1 MLVILGLVVG
11 VRVVRKTE
19 DIGSTLIAVAVG
31 ARWSRSGR
39 WRCCRRTERT
49 DNRQHVRP
57 AIKVGLSTA
66 SVYPLR
72 TEAAFEYAARLGYD
86 GVELMVWAES
96 VSQDIDAVERSP
108 RATACPCCRVHAPC
122 LLISQRVWGS
132 NPIAKLERSV
142 APPSSSVPRPVVVHP
157 PFRWQRRYAEG
168 FAEQVAE
175 LESSQRG
182 DGRGGEHVPVP
193 RRPLLRDGQPSI
205 ERMRKRGGTP
215 GVAISAFAPSYDPL
229 DGEHAHYTLD
239 LSHSATA
246 GTDAIDMAK
255 RMGEGLVHLHLCD
268 GSGAAT
274 DEHLVPGRGT
284 QPTVEVCQMLAAGD
298 FSGHVIL
305 EVTTSRRATAA
316 EREELLI
323 ESLEF
328 ARAHLLR

>member
-1 MLVILGLVVG
+1 
-11 VRVVRKTE
+11 
-19 DIGSTLIAVAVG
+19 
-31 ARWSRSGR
+31 
-39 WRCCRRTERT
+39 
-49 DNRQHVRP
+49 VRP

-96 VSQDIDAVERSP
+96 VSQDIDAIERLSDRYGMP
-108 RATACPCCRVHAPC
+108 VLSVHAPC
-122 LLISQRVWGS
+122 LLISQRVWGA
-132 NPIAKLERSV
+132 NPITKLERSV
-142 APPSSSVPRPVVVHP
+142 RAAEQLGAQTVVVHP

-168 FAEQVAE
+168 FGEQVAE
-175 LESSQRG
+175 LETVSAVMVAVENMFPFRADRFFG
-182 DGRGGEHVPVP
+182 TGT
-193 RRPLLRDGQPSI
+193 PSI

-246 GTDAIDMAK
+246 GTDAIDMAQ

-284 QPTVEVCQMLAAGD
+284 QPAEEICQMLAAGD

-305 EVTTSRRATAA
+305 EVTTSRARNAT
-316 EREELLI
+316 EREELLT

-328 ARAHLLR
+328 ARANLLR